1 MNCHLYCGRH
11 DDDDDDDDD
20 VDYDDDADD
29 DADGD
34 DDDDGVGDGDDGDMI
49 HIADVLCKEVT
60 FHLGSNFKLDRGG
73 IANNIGTS
81 QKVMIFV
88 DIMVIQMK
96 RRRVKCEWG

>member
-1 MNCHLYCGRH
+1 MCSAKRSHSTCHDCNDEGG
-11 DDDDDDDDD
+11 DDDDDDCD
-20 VDYDDDADD
+20 VD
-29 DADGD
+29 
-34 DDDDGVGDGDDGDMI
+34 GDGDDEDDDGDGDDSDMI
-49 HIADVLCKEVT
+49 HNADVLCKEVT

-96 RRRVKCEWG
+96 RRRVKCE